1 MDVLQLK
8 QIALERRRDIVRMD
22 YASSAGHV
30 GGALSCID
38 IPVSNPIHQR
48 GFAGDILRKPDRS
61 RLLRET
67 CR

>member
-30 GGALSCID
+30 GGALSL
-38 IPVSNPIHQR
+38 SLIH
-48 GFAGDILRKPDRS
+48 I
-61 RLLRET
+61 
-67 CR
+67 